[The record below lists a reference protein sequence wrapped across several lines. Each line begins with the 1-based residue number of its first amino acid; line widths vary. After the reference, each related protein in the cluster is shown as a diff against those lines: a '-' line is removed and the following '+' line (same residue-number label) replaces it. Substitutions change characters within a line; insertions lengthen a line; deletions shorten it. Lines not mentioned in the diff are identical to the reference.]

1 MKIFYDRDAEPRWLQ
16 GKTVA
21 IIGYGSQGHAHAN
34 NLRDSGV
41 KVIVGLRRDG
51 GSWAKA
57 EQAGLDVR
65 ETAAAAKAAG
75 VEVKSTDLIT
85 RGAALPE
92 IGVSGAVEDAVFALK
107 AGETTGPISTENA
120 VVVARVKERQDINPA
135 EMHTARD
142 AVRNELLQS
151 RRSQFFA
158 AYMSK
163 AKGKMQVEYNTEA
176 IKALL
181 GSM

>member
-1 MKIFYDRDAEPRWLQ
+1 MDEEL
-16 GKTVA
+16 
-21 IIGYGSQGHAHAN
+21 
-34 NLRDSGV
+34 LRDLPEEYAALGDRRTVMREVAASLKDLHGS
-41 KVIVGLRRDG
+41 ITRLGDAIEAAGLPGRDWRSDDASLRRL
-51 GSWAKA
+51 SRKFP
-57 EQAGLDVR
+57 DV
-65 ETAAAAKAAG
+65 T
-75 VEVKSTDLIT
+75 VDDLIT

-120 VVVARVKERQDINPA
+120 VVVARVKERQDVNPA
-135 EMHTARD
+135 EMHTAREGI
-142 AVRNELLQS
+142 RNELLQS
-151 RRSQFFA
+151 RRGQFFA

-163 AKGKMQVEYNTEA
+163 AKGKMKVEYNTEA